1 MKKSMQFLLED
12 VVTNPIKI
20 IVGEEGAA
28 NEDVRQEVVKTSD
41 REEKMAW
48 IQGKAQDLLLEGK
61 IIIFA
66 N

>member
-1 MKKSMQFLLED
+1 MQFLLED

-48 IQGKAQDLLLEGK
+48 I
-61 IIIFA
+61 
-66 N
+66 